1 MMLIIYHDN
10 KNVFRGGGR
19 VTLDQHSSQRALC
32 DRSAWGISLPPH
44 VDIRPH
50 LFYHRHHLHQH
61 PHHHNHHN
69 HHHPHHN
76 HHDDQS
82 NHQLALH
89 LRLPGLL
96 LSSGSAS
103 CPSRLCKF
111 TKQGQICEGEKN
123 VKYNKVSNTIYQR
136 IMSKQVV

>member
-61 PHHHNHHN
+61 PIFTTTTTIITLITTIM
-69 HHHPHHN
+69 
-76 HHDDQS
+76 HDQN

-103 CPSRLCKF
+103 CPSRLCQL
-111 TKQGQICEGEKN
+111 TKKRKY
-123 VKYNKVSNTIYQR
+123 VKSYMTKLA
-136 IMSKQVV
+136 